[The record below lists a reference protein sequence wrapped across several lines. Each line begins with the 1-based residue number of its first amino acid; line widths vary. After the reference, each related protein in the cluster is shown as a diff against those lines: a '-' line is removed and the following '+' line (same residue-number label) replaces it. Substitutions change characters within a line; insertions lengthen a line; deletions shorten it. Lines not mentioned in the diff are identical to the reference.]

1 MEFTMFT
8 STKSEKI
15 MKGQKKYHLLPYEKK
30 NSDVYTYA
38 PLHIREKEKE
48 KRLVLKKD
56 LSKCRKSSVD
66 MTPFG

>member
-1 MEFTMFT
+1 MAFTMFT

-15 MKGQKKYHLLPYEKK
+15 CKGQKRYYLLPYDKDKK
-30 NSDVYTYA
+30 DIYSCA
-38 PLHIREKEKE
+38 PQHIREEQKA

>member
-1 MEFTMFT
+1 MAFTMFT

-15 MKGQKKYHLLPYEKK
+15 LKGQKRYYLLPYEK
-30 NSDVYTYA
+30 NSSNVYTYA
-38 PLHIREKEKE
+38 PLHIREKEKA

-56 LSKCRKSSVD
+56 LSKCRKSSID